1 MILLPQQF
9 QALVYHFFSGWVF
22 ALTWSG
28 MNRLT
33 WHYRRTV
40 FRWIL
45 ESLYFFSFVSLMY
58 AGLIPIT
65 GGQTQLYLIAA
76 FIIGAG
82 IYLKFY
88 AMTFNPLFESWVRFF
103 ARQIF
108 AVQNAWKKKKAA
120 RKKKRQ
126 LQKLKKQAQN
136 EKKQAKKAK
145 KKDKKQQKQQQKQN
159 GRNRKKSD
167 FKRRETEST

>member
-33 WHYRRTV
+33 WHYRNTV

-45 ESLYFFSFVSLMY
+45 ESLFFFSFVSLMY

-65 GGQTQLYLIAA
+65 GGQTQLYLIVT
-76 FIIGAG
+76 FIIGTG

-103 ARQIF
+103 SRWLFSIQK
-108 AVQNAWKKKKAA
+108 AWKKKKQA
-120 RKKKRQ
+120 RMKKRQ
-126 LQKLKKQAQN
+126 LQKQKKQAQN
-136 EKKQAKKAK
+136 EKKQAEKAK
-145 KKDKKQQKQQQKQN
+145 KKELKTKKQQQKQSGN
-159 GRNRKKSD
+159 VHRKSKP
-167 FKRRETEST
+167 KRGGD